1 MKEKFAKLVDVKSI
15 ITFALVGCVCYL
27 AIAGKIE
34 VSSEFFASIVSAVI
48 TYYFTRKLNG
58 EDAGVTPEEQNTD
71 EQK

>member
-48 TYYFTRKLNG
+48 TYYFTRKQSN
-58 EDAGVTPEEQNTD
+58 EDAGATLEEQDAD

>member
-34 VSSEFFASIVSAVI
+34 VNSEFFASIVSAVI
-48 TYYFTRKLNG
+48 TYYFTRKQNG
-58 EDAGVTPEEQNTD
+58 EDAGLTPEEQDAD